1 MIGLHAYPHRSE
13 LATDL
18 SADVAADQYPLCS
31 TPATGSTP
39 NQHSGRGAKLLL
51 ELYNFFLFID

>member
-18 SADVAADQYPLCS
+18 STDVAADIDLLCS
-31 TPATGSTP
+31 TPTTGSTP
-39 NQHSGRGAKLLL
+39 NQHSRREAKLLL
-51 ELYNFFLFID
+51 ELNNFFLFID